1 MILQPWLVW
10 QSGLGWI
17 MQTLWVTLK
26 LILGQTMLEGEA
38 IAAFRASLYHV
49 EIFPALAGLAIW
61 PRLDNGTLW
70 VTLKFNFG
78 PDDA

>member
-1 MILQPWLVW
+1 MLEGEAIAAFRASPLHGGTTKSSSSITIYSYFYNSYIPAKPWLVW

-26 LILGQTMLEGEA
+26 
-38 IAAFRASLYHV
+38 
-49 EIFPALAGLAIW
+49 
-61 PRLDNGTLW
+61 
-70 VTLKFNFG
+70 FNFG